1 VIHIQNLE
9 DFKISDHWY
18 SGLIRV
24 TQTGQRTKVHKHNK
38 KEKQR
43 AWGQLVLD
51 SWLVLKFL

>member
-1 VIHIQNLE
+1 MFFEVLE
-9 DFKISDHWY
+9 VAHWY

-24 TQTGQRTKVHKHNK
+24 TQAGQRTKVHKHNK

-43 AWGQLVLD
+43 AWSQLVSD